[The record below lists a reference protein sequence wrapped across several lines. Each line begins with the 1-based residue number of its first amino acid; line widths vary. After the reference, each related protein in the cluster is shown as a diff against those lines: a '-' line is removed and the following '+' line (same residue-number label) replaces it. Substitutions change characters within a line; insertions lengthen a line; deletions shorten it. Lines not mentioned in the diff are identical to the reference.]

1 MDNIKLLLYLFKD
14 CIFFSKMYGPLLVE
28 VETGKKENR
37 SAGMDV
43 MTMSQF
49 LERYQKNNIYMVQDV
64 LPEMMGVY

>member
-1 MDNIKLLLYLFKD
+1 
-14 CIFFSKMYGPLLVE
+14 MYGPLLVE